1 MRILLVRHA
10 ASTWNEEH
18 RWQGWADP
26 PLSESGRAEAHA
38 MAATFNCFHPLKI
51 FSSDL
56 TRASETAA
64 AIASVAG
71 LDVRLEPALRERD
84 IGLWTGLTS
93 AELEARWPG
102 AREAYRRDPTIE
114 IPGAETAAS
123 VVRRAMTQL
132 LTVTLMDPA
141 EGLAVAVSH
150 GGLIRC
156 LRMALGAEDRELA
169 PLNGCWLVAAGA
181 HLSLAGDATSLGD
194 PPLQPCG

>member
-1 MRILLVRHA
+1 MRHA

-26 PLSESGRAEAHA
+26 PLSESGREEAQA
-38 MAATFNCFHPLKI
+38 IAAIIRSLHPLKI

-64 AIASVAG
+64 VIASVAG
-71 LDVRLEPALRERD
+71 LDVTLDPALRERD

-93 AELEARWPG
+93 AQLEARWPG

-114 IPGAETAAS
+114 IPGADTAAS
-123 VVRRAMTQL
+123 VVMRAMTQL
-132 LTVTLMDPA
+132 LTVALMVPA

-169 PLNGCWLVAAGA
+169 QLNGCWLVAGGD
-181 HLSLAGDATSLGD
+181 HLTLAGDANLAHW
-194 PPLQPCG
+194 